1 MAYTKK
7 NALTK
12 RPLGEG
18 RKDQFDLDMSN
29 NTIRN
34 RADQPSL
41 QDRRHGAP
49 TNHAGY
55 RLPSRPENGCQPA
68 ASHSDRRAASMSNRD
83 VAKAAHLLTR
93 QTGFLENLLRRVIQ
107 DACQEARADYWDRR
121 AEEFERARPKPGDRT
136 GRATPEQI
144 AEQDR
149 RMAATAEACRQR
161 AQLIRAGAFD
171 DEWAQLIRDEWAQ
184 LIRAGGLRR

>member
-55 RLPSRPENGCQPA
+55 RLPSRPENDCQPA
-68 ASHSDRRAASMSNRD
+68 ASHPDRRAASMSNRD
-83 VAKAAHLLTR
+83 VAKAAHLLT
-93 QTGFLENLLRRVIQ
+93 QQPGFLENFQRRLIQ

-149 RMAATAEACRQR
+149 RTAATAEACRQR

-171 DEWAQLIRDEWAQ
+171 DE
-184 LIRAGGLRR
+184 